1 MEPQYLRPKGWRPV
15 NWALAGLA
23 ALTALTALPFL
34 GFVVLAAVA
43 L

>member
-15 NWALAGLA
+15 NWGFAALA

-34 GFVVLAAVA
+34 GFLVVAGVA